1 MHSSEAS
8 GAQADQS
15 AAPPTASRGRLI
27 FADNLRT
34 ALVILVV
41 LDHLA
46 VIYGANIGFYYVE
59 PAYSQVLAL
68 LLLVIFQLLN
78 QAYFMGFFFLLS
90 GYFTPGSFERKGLR
104 AFLKDRVIRL
114 GIPLLVF
121 TFVINPLAEYIGVP
135 HVDASLLAKGGITLP
150 LTWQDY
156 IRFIGW
162 GPLWFLAMLL
172 VFDFTYA
179 AWRVATRNRPARS
192 KNVLSLPNYR
202 TIAIYVLALALAS
215 YLVRVF
221 VPIATG
227 VLHFP
232 SLAYLPQYLS
242 FFAIGIIAYRR
253 NWLRT
258 IPSRMGKLGFGV
270 ALIAT
275 LTLFLVAFRGG
286 AFPGGGSWESA
297 VYALWDST
305 FAVGMVLGLTT
316 LFRRFFDYPS
326 RLGRFLS
333 QHSYTVFIIHIPVI
347 VSLAVAMQGI
357 HLEQL
362 LKFGLVAVLGV
373 PLCFG
378 AAFLVRKIPF
388 ADRVL

>member
-1 MHSSEAS
+1 MGSQFAS
-8 GAQADQS
+8 Q
-15 AAPPTASRGRLI
+15 TRLI

-34 ALVILVV
+34 ALIVLVV
-41 LDHLA
+41 LDHLS
-46 VIYGANIGFYYVE
+46 VIYAANIGFYYVE
-59 PAYSQVLAL
+59 PAYSQVVAL
-68 LLLVIFQLLN
+68 ILLVIFQLLN
-78 QAYFMGFFFLLS
+78 QAYFMGFFFLIS

-104 AFLKDRVIRL
+104 TFLKDRMIRL
-114 GIPLLVF
+114 GIPLLAF
-121 TFVINPLAEYIGVP
+121 MFVLNPLTEYIGLP
-135 HVDASLLAKGGITLP
+135 HIDASLLAKAGITLP

-172 VFDFTYA
+172 VFDFSYV
-179 AWRVATRNRPARS
+179 AWRVATRNRPALS
-192 KNVLSLPNYR
+192 KNDLALPNYR
-202 TIAIYVLALALAS
+202 TIVVYVLALALAS
-215 YLVRVF
+215 YLIRIV

-232 SLAYLPQYLS
+232 SLAYLPQYFS
-242 FFAIGIIAYRR
+242 FFIIGIIAYRR
-253 NWLRT
+253 DWLRT

-270 ALIAT
+270 ALVAT
-275 LTLFLVAFRGG
+275 LTLFPVAFRSGA
-286 AFPGGGSWESA
+286 AFPGGGSWASA
-297 VYALWDST
+297 IYALWDST

-316 LFRRFFDYPS
+316 LFRRRFDYAS

-362 LKFGLVAVLGV
+362 LKFGLVAVVGV